1 MKTLLFAAFL
11 FAGTTLGFAKSNA
24 PVHNFSNESK
34 ETVSLKS
41 TSDKVNS
48 LEEVKNDEKAE
59 DVKNICHQ
67 TVFTTEVTYSYFD
80 DGMGNL
86 IVTKSTDLVMTTY
99 WYGC

>member
-1 MKTLLFAAFL
+1 MKTFLFTAML

-24 PVHNFSNESK
+24 PAQNFSNDNK
-34 ETVSLKS
+34 EAVSLKS
-41 TSDKVNS
+41 TTVKVNS
-48 LEEVKNDEKAE
+48 LDDVKTSEKAV
-59 DVKNICHQ
+59 DVKNICHH
-67 TVFTTEVTYSYFD
+67 TVFTTEVTYTYFD